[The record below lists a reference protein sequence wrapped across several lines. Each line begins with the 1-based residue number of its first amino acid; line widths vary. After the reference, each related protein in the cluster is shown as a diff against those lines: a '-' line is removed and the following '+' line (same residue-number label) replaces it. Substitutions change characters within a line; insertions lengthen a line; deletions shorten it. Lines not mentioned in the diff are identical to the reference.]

1 MERGRFP
8 VSKTTLRL
16 ANKSQTEDE
25 VWRER
30 LLGIINGT
38 DIFFSKDAPNVM
50 FEVACEQNGKC
61 DVDQRSFKAYL
72 SRWMGYT
79 AKVAPFTREAI
90 MTRLSASAQAAA
102 KQCNA
107 GEDQQTCGLRWTNNG
122 VNDGS
127 FGVGEQMAAME
138 VMQSLLLDQVAG
150 PVTETKGGISK
161 SDPSAGSGAQDKP
174 ITFNEITTGDKAG
187 AGFLT
192 ALALIGILGG
202 AWWMVS

>member
-1 MERGRFP
+1 M
-8 VSKTTLRL
+8 
-16 ANKSQTEDE
+16 SQTQNDE
-25 VWRER
+25 WRVK
-30 LLGIINGT
+30 LKGLIDGT
-38 DIFFSKDAPNVM
+38 DVFFSKDAPNVM

-72 SRWMGYT
+72 SRWMGYSM
-79 AKVAPFTREAI
+79 KVAPWTIEFI
-90 MTRLSASAQAAA
+90 LPKLQASAQAAA

-107 GEDQQTCGLRWTNNG
+107 GEDQKTCGLRWTNNG

-138 VMQSLLLDQVAG
+138 VMQNLLIDEVPG
-150 PVTETKGGISK
+150 PVSENTGGTSK
-161 SDPSAGSGAQDKP
+161 SNPSAGSDAEDKP
-174 ITFNEITTGDKAG
+174 ITFDDITTGDKAG

-192 ALALIGILGG
+192 TLVLVGILGG